1 MNGKTPINEEMFADL
16 LKHGMDKVADN
27 IEADK
32 SDFSKML
39 MYIRNREYTS
49 AVKLA
54 DKKGL
59 TSETEFENVI
69 VFGKVSKHRYKKI
82 KGGMAC
88 LAAAVTNIV
97 SLKDMA
103 TAVGDTYK
111 SVFLP
116 GRFGDADT
124 FKQQCDDALKFK
136 DCVAF
141 IFTKDGT
148 LEPKYSSENDT
159 SLTGFYKTIM
169 ELTGGT
175 YVLRDFPTISFLAK
189 GGFVET
195 LRFLVR
201 NEMLEPGAGHIDAI
215 GGIDNDLRNTLKKGT
230 PHKFRLHEPEIVI
243 DQKTKRPSKESELY
257 QEFFSMG
264 YDITSEEVQRV
275 SIGNTFVVVNRLY
288 GKFISYNNDGEKITN
303 NLFRDNLG
311 AVTSELYDL
320 DEKMHSGVT
329 NLGEEIGSI
338 EKHLQEAVDN
348 ILSELS
354 LPKIEID
361 FGKRKGIVKLLKQF
375 KKSWGT
381 ENAGYSFRDDDE
393 RKRKDG
399 GKDGE
404 GGGKR
409 PKPPSKTPIS
419 TSSPAR

>member
-1 MNGKTPINEEMFADL
+1 MNGKTPINEEMFADI
-16 LKHGMDKVADN
+16 LKHGLDKVADN

-59 TSETEFENVI
+59 KSDTEFENVV

-88 LAAAVTNIV
+88 LAASVTNIM
-97 SLKDMA
+97 SLEEMS
-103 TAVGDTYK
+103 TAVSNTYK

-116 GRFGDADT
+116 GGFGDADT
-124 FKQQCDDALKFK
+124 FKQQCNDALKFK

-148 LEPKYSSENDT
+148 LEPKYSERNDLL
-159 SLTGFYKTIM
+159 LTNFFKTVM

-195 LRFLVR
+195 LRFLVK
-201 NEMLEPGAGHIDAI
+201 NEMLEPGAGHVDAI

-243 DQKTKRPSKESELY
+243 DQETKRPSKESELF

-264 YDITSEEVQRV
+264 YDITSEEAQRV

-288 GKFISYNNDGEKITN
+288 GKFISYKTGGEKITN

-320 DEKMHSGVT
+320 DEKIHSGVS

-361 FGKRKGIVKLLKQF
+361 FGKRKGIVKSLRQF
-375 KKSWGT
+375 KKSWGV

-393 RKRKDG
+393 RKHKDG
-399 GKDGE
+399 DKDGE
-404 GGGKR
+404 GEKKR
-409 PKPPSKTPIS
+409 SKPQSRTQIS
-419 TSSPAR
+419 TPSPAR